1 MKTGLNGYAHSFQLY
16 NGVNRF
22 WQVHDGPTTDSL
34 RLHSGNGFSGRT
46 LPKLTLTAESG
57 EMTVRFVTDSLRT
70 KNGFRAVFS
79 AGKCNFKTTCS
90 IPCHYEDVPILFII
104 IMQSR

>member
-1 MKTGLNGYAHSFQLY
+1 MYFF
-16 NGVNRF
+16 VRF

-70 KNGFRAVFS
+70 KNGFRAIFS
-79 AGKCNFKTTCS
+79 AGKIDTIAFAKCRTFN
-90 IPCHYEDVPILFII
+90 Y
-104 IMQSR
+104 